1 MNPGQNN
8 LEAMFTMES
17 EKSGV
22 VDEPPFRMLVL
33 GDWSGDADKKP
44 LSDRNPI
51 EIDRDNFDAVIDRLG
66 TRLDLD
72 LEGGSVSLEFRE
84 LDDFHPDAVFQKISL
99 FSDLRDLRRR
109 LKDEST
115 FFSAAREVRDRFGLS
130 KEIPAIDAAS
140 ASEAPS
146 SDNLLDSILAHP
158 TGGAAAPKPGVSS
171 DLSRLVSDLVRPH
184 LVSVDEDERSQML
197 NAVDAA
203 SGGLMRN
210 ILHHKRFQELEA
222 AWRGLFFLVRRTE
235 TSTDLKIYILDV
247 SKDELSA
254 ELKSAGNL
262 ADSVLY
268 KHLIR
273 DAVETPGS
281 DPWAVILGN
290 YSFAADVHDVAS
302 LIRISKLAAGAQAPF
317 VSHMRPEVLGIH
329 SLAEHPD
336 TTDWRLSSDSDA
348 SKLWQALRD
357 QSESVYL
364 GMTMPRFLARLPYGS
379 DTEPLE
385 TMAFEEFADSPIHD
399 QYLWANGC
407 FAAGQLLAESY
418 SAYGWEMGRALR
430 QDIEGLP
437 THIYKDGTE
446 TVYKPCSE
454 TLLTQNA
461 CERMMDHGLMPL
473 VSYKNSDKV
482 KLARFQSIADTALK
496 GRWS

>member
-22 VDEPPFRMLVL
+22 VDEPPFKMLVL

-51 EIDRDNFDAVIDRLG
+51 EIDRDNFDAVMERLG
-66 TRLDLD
+66 TRLELD
-72 LEGGSVSLEFRE
+72 IEGGSVSLEFSD
-84 LDDFHPDAVFQKISL
+84 LDDFHPDAVFKKIAL

-109 LKDEST
+109 LKNEST
-115 FFSAAREVRDRFGLS
+115 FVSAAREVRARFGLEREVPS
-130 KEIPAIDAAS
+130 
-140 ASEAPS
+140 SEAAPATES
-146 SDNLLDSILAHP
+146 TASDNLLDSILAHP
-158 TGGAAAPKPGVSS
+158 SGGAAAPKPGVSS

-203 SGGLMRN
+203 SGGLMRKV
-210 ILHHKRFQELEA
+210 LHHRRFQELEA

-247 SKDELSA
+247 SKDELHT
-254 ELKSAGNL
+254 ELKSSGNL

-290 YSFAADVHDVAS
+290 YSFAADVNDVAS

-317 VSHMRPEVLGIH
+317 VSHMRPEILGIH

-336 TTDWRLSSDSDA
+336 ASDWRLSSDSDA

-357 QSESVYL
+357 QPESVYL
-364 GMTMPRFLARLPYGS
+364 GMTMPRFLARLPYGAE
-379 DTEPLE
+379 TEPLE
-385 TMAFEEFADSPIHD
+385 SMAFEEISDAPVHE
-399 QYLWANGC
+399 QYLWTNGC

-418 SAYGWEMGRALR
+418 SASGWEMGRALH

-437 THIYKDGTE
+437 THVYKDGTE

-454 TLLTQNA
+454 ALLTQNA